1 MKTPFY
7 KTGKA
12 KTPLFNHVPGHTS
25 KRAAP
30 MEPGSD
36 ESFLG
41 EGKGGYLQNKPMTNP
56 TGAPEGS
63 DSYFT
68 GDSEGGYLQG
78 KSLPDP
84 KITKPKQARQMK
96 RDGEITKSEFKDYK
110 QARSS
115 NKEAYKTV
123 NTANVNEDGVRG
135 TAKRSQWNRKVKMG
149 KRAIATGR
157 KMSTAIKEGASD
169 SKVNRLTDRYEKQ
182 KTKQEAYRKKIV
194 KFDGTSTIGKKR
206 N

>member
-41 EGKGGYLQNKPMTNP
+41 EGKGGYLQ
-56 TGAPEGS
+56 S
-63 DSYFT
+63 
-68 GDSEGGYLQG
+68 

-135 TAKRSQWNRKVKMG
+135 TAKRSQWNRKVRMG
-149 KRAIATGR
+149 KRAVETGR

-169 SKVNRLTDRYEKQ
+169 SKVNRLTDKYEKQ

>member
-7 KTGKA
+7 KTGNA
-12 KTPLFNHVPGHTS
+12 KTPLFNHVPGH
-25 KRAAP
+25 
-30 MEPGSD
+30 
-36 ESFLG
+36 
-41 EGKGGYLQNKPMTNP
+41 Q
-56 TGAPEGS
+56 PEG
-63 DSYFT
+63 D
-68 GDSEGGYLQG
+68 GAQN
-78 KSLPDP
+78 SLPDP

-157 KMSTAIKEGASD
+157 KMSTAIEEGASEN
-169 SKVNRLTDRYEKQ
+169 KINRLTKRYEKQ
-182 KTKQEAYRKKIV
+182 KTKQEVYRKKIV
-194 KFDGTSTIGKKR
+194 KFDGTSTIGKPK